1 MKSIKIF
8 FISLS
13 FISMLSANNLNL
25 NKEERNFIDINIVK
39 VAMIPNLYPFNMIE
53 HKKLNEISY
62 DILQLIS
69 KKSSLLFNYET
80 NNWFSNINLSL
91 DNKTNKIPL
100 MILSYNDLDK
110 YFLNKN
116 ENENIFY
123 KDIISDINTLET
135 IEYYTLNKNLT
146 NLTFDDIDLLISPLL
161 NLQANIIKNNYS
173 NKNILK
179 NLKLDKL
186 HKEDIQFGINKKNTI
201 LYSIIEK
208 SFNSITNEEWNELTN
223 KWSKTNSK
231 LLSND
236 KKIILEKE
244 ESNYLSNISE
254 LKICSQNNIA
264 PIEFWENGKI
274 KGLSVDVLKHINK
287 ELKLKLKYIKVDS
300 LKKAL
305 DYIKN
310 YKCDLILTRE
320 NDFKSSKIIKNTNS
334 IFNFDLAII
343 TKKDIPVVENLHSI
357 LNNTIAVK
365 KDSVFSQRIKQ
376 IYPNIPI
383 IEAADEHSIFN
394 MITNNKA
401 YFTLSPQIIASYY
414 LSKYAIND
422 LYISRYTN
430 IPYLVNMAVN
440 KDNKAL
446 LSILNKHLNN
456 IETKQKD
463 EILKR
468 WTTKPIEEAFDYS
481 FIWKLFIF
489 ILFLGLILIYRQRI
503 LNKYNTKLKIKVK
516 EEIRKNELKTKQL
529 IQQSKLAQMGEL
541 INMIAHQWRQP
552 LTSISATTNNLLLKH
567 YMNKSM
573 TKDEQISELLLI
585 IDYSQYMSKTINDF
599 QNLYQKD
606 KIKETSTLEKIV
618 NRSLSII
625 TPSFKDIEIK
635 KNFKAHKEIETYPSE
650 LNQVILNI
658 LKNSEDALK
667 RNNIKKPKIII
678 STSKTNKH
686 LYLDIE
692 DNALGIKE
700 ENIKKIFEPYFST
713 KQSKEGSGLG
723 LYMSKTIVE
732 NNCGGKLS
740 VKNIKNGVVFRIC
753 FDLI

>member
-1 MKSIKIF
+1 MKSVKIF
-8 FISLS
+8 ITILS
-13 FISMLSANNLNL
+13 FISILSADNLKL
-25 NKEERNFIDINIVK
+25 NKEEKNFIDINIIK
-39 VAMIPNLYPFNMIE
+39 VAMVPNLYPFNMIE

-80 NNWFSNINLSL
+80 NNWFSNINLNL
-91 DNKTNKIPL
+91 DNKTNKLPL
-100 MILSYNDLDK
+100 MIISYNDLDK

-116 ENENIFY
+116 ENKNIFY
-123 KDIISDINTLET
+123 KDIISDINILET
-135 IEYYTLNKNLT
+135 MEYYTLNKNLT
-146 NLTFDDIDLLISPLL
+146 NLTFEDIDLLISPLL

-186 HKEDIQFGINKKNTI
+186 HKEDIQFGVNKKNTI

-208 SFNSITNEEWNELTN
+208 SFNDITNEEWNTLTK
-223 KWSKTNSK
+223 KWSKASSS
-231 LLSND
+231 LLNY

-244 ESNYLSNISE
+244 ETNYLSNISE
-254 LKICSQNNIA
+254 LNICSQNNIA

-287 ELKLKLKYIKVDS
+287 KLKLKLNYIKVDS
-300 LKKAL
+300 FKKAL
-305 DYIKN
+305 DYIKS

-320 NDFKSSKIIKNTNS
+320 NDFQSSKIIRNTNS

-376 IYPNIPI
+376 IYPNISI
-383 IEAADEHSIFN
+383 IEAANEHSIFN
-394 MITNNKA
+394 MITNNEA

-440 KDNKAL
+440 KENRAL

-468 WTTKPIEEAFDYS
+468 WITKPIEEAFDYS

-489 ILFLGLILIYRQRI
+489 ILFLGLILIYRQKI
-503 LNKYNTKLKIKVK
+503 LNKYNTKLEIKVK

-552 LTSISATTNNLLLKH
+552 LTSISATTNNLLFKH
-567 YMNKSM
+567 YMDKSI
-573 TKDEQISELLLI
+573 TKDEQINELLLI

-606 KIKETSTLEKIV
+606 KIKEISTLEKIV
-618 NRSLSII
+618 DRSLSII

-635 KNFKAHKEIETYPSE
+635 KNFKAYKEIDTYPSE

-667 RNNIKKPKIII
+667 RNKIKKPKIII
-678 STSKTNKH
+678 TTNKINKY

-732 NNCGGKLS
+732 NNCGGKLN
-740 VKNIKNGVVFRIC
+740 VKNIKDGVVFRIC